1 MYFKNAWIFVWII
14 ILVKLY
20 EGGRSV
26 LFLRV
31 TTWSGPYLCLTGRN
45 NTLIGRNRL
54 HIQYRIY
61 AQAFLDIGSVTQQH
75 TLIGRNRLL

>member
-1 MYFKNAWIFVWII
+1 MEEEERALCISRTHGF
-14 ILVKLY
+14 LY
-20 EGGRSV
+20 GL
-26 LFLRV
+26 LFWLSSTKGEERAF
-31 TTWSGPYLCLTGRN
+31 PPDLCLTGRN